1 MLGELRD
8 SAPFGRTLRW
18 ACRTDLSMFNT
29 DSFDTTLESLFEEIF
44 IAVALARM
52 TESRSRQSL
61 NSFHTAFFFSAAVSL
76 RMLPLATSP
85 PILRSR
91 MNLDEAIPGALT
103 KLWGQKAAVSA
114 VRLNALDG
122 CG

>member
-1 MLGELRD
+1 
-8 SAPFGRTLRW
+8 
-18 ACRTDLSMFNT
+18 
-29 DSFDTTLESLFEEIF
+29 
-44 IAVALARM
+44 
-52 TESRSRQSL
+52 
-61 NSFHTAFFFSAAVSL
+61 
-76 RMLPLATSP
+76 
-85 PILRSR
+85 